1 MISSTGHPRS
11 PAKNGLPRSPSKKQG
26 RYPRRV
32 PSKRGGEI
40 QSESSSTGRVTYKSE
55 ANQIFSLL
63 PSKLALTSDVGIT
76 MARKQE
82 ANNRK
87 ARSSNAVYP
96 EETTYDELDPDLKE
110 LSKRGIRVKNFDDEE
125 DVYKTLQLIKNLP
138 CSLQQKRKY
147 RSKLAERPTKRLGG
161 CSGWMYRR
169 KMDWKKFKIGY
180 KEFQYQIELWG
191 TALKKIEGQQ
201 GAGVLSYFVFLR
213 TLFKLN
219 IAIFL
224 LMFIFVTLP
233 AIVNFSSN
241 GYTSAVTGTGIGG
254 VDVATAQTCSASYTV
269 NVSSNA
275 ATLIADF
282 LQGTGWMEGTALF
295 LGWYDANEY
304 SMGTAGSHNFNYI
317 MPLAVF
323 VVVVVVFIISLVV
336 MAQASVKSFRE
347 SISRSGDAVR
357 YTYNIKVF
365 CSWDYAL
372 TEEVWSTIK
381 QKSVYKDIVA
391 ELAETRFRQTRKNMT
406 SNQKCA
412 LYTKRFFINW
422 LILAMLGGSAY
433 LIYFVQKFSTET
445 TSSDSFVLLLIQYLP
460 SITLGALNGIL
471 PIIFQ
476 ILIKFEDYTTGF
488 ALKLHLIRIV
498 FLKLASLAVLIIS
511 IYSLI
516 TCGTKTTP
524 CNVGIP
530 DSCIAIT
537 CWETYVGQTFYKL
550 VVTDFFINV
559 IVILLVEGPRMALT
573 TKCESKLLKKVGP
586 AVFDIPKSVLALVYS
601 QMLCW
606 IGLLYCP
613 MITSMTVISFFVV
626 FYLKYLS
633 AMKTTGPPEK
643 PYRASRNN
651 SFFIGIL
658 LLAFFMSVFP
668 VGYTMVRIRPSTGCG
683 PFRIYNTGM
692 SNIIDATIS
701 NLPAWLNDLV
711 TLITSSS
718 AVLTFLVVLIIIIY
732 FCSARGSAYRGVV
745 KMLEEQLTMESR
757 DKQFLMAKVYE
768 LTGEKPAARKKESV
782 TTVNEKKAKSK
793 KTEAE
798 VETPPGPSAHILYA
812 EGPVVSDDPVPA
824 MPEEKDPFNAPPVY
838 RSPSPTG
845 SRPTTPKILVN
856 NTDWEETPR
865 INTGTTPAT
874 QPAKP
879 LEF

>member
-11 PAKNGLPRSPSKKQG
+11 PAKNGEIRSGTSDA
-26 RYPRRV
+26 
-32 PSKRGGEI
+32 
-40 QSESSSTGRVTYKSE
+40 GRVTHKSE

-76 MARKQE
+76 MSRKHE
-82 ANNRK
+82 ASNRK
-87 ARSSNAVYP
+87 TRSKNAVYP
-96 EETTYDELDPDLKE
+96 EENGNDDLDEDLKE

-125 DVYKTLQLIKNLP
+125 DVYDTLKLIKNLP
-138 CSLQQKRKY
+138 CSLQQKRKF
-147 RSKLAERPTKRLGG
+147 RAKLTERPMKRPGG
-161 CSGWMYRR
+161 CSGWIYRR
-169 KMDWKKFKIGY
+169 KLDWKKFKIGY
-180 KEFQYQIELWG
+180 REFKYQLELWG
-191 TALKKIEGQQ
+191 TSLKKIEGQQ

-219 IAIFL
+219 IAIFF

-233 AIVNFSSN
+233 ASVNFSSN

-254 VDVATAQTCSASYTV
+254 VDVATAQTCSANYEV
-269 NVSSNA
+269 NVSSDA
-275 ATLIADF
+275 ATVIVDF
-282 LQGTGWMEGTALF
+282 LQGTGWMEATALF

-304 SMGTAGSHNFNYI
+304 SLGTAGSHNFNYI

-323 VVVVVVFIISLVV
+323 LVVVVIFIISLAV
-336 MAQASVKSFRE
+336 MAQASVKSFKE
-347 SISRSGDAVR
+347 TIARSGDVMR

-365 CSWDYAL
+365 CSWDYAV
-372 TEEVWSTIK
+372 TEELWSNIK

-391 ELAETRFRQTRKNMT
+391 ELSESKFRKNRENMT

-412 LYTKRFFINW
+412 LYTKRFLINW

-433 LIYFVQKFSTET
+433 LIYYVQKFSTET
-445 TSSDSFVLLLIQYLP
+445 TSDDTFVLLLIQYLP
-460 SITLGALNGIL
+460 SITLGALNGLL
-471 PIIFQ
+471 PIIFEL
-476 ILIKFEDYTTGF
+476 LIKFEDYTTQF
-488 ALKLHLIRIV
+488 AMKLHLIRIV

-516 TCGTKTTP
+516 TCGTRTTP

-530 DSCIAIT
+530 DTCSAIT

-550 VVTDFFINV
+550 VVTDFLIHV
-559 IVILLVEGPRMALT
+559 VVILGVEGPRMLLT
-573 TKCESKLLKKVGP
+573 TKCDSKLLKKIGP

-601 QMLCW
+601 QMLNW

-651 SFFIGIL
+651 SFFIAIL
-658 LLAFFMSVFP
+658 LLAFFLSVFP
-668 VGYTMVRIRPSTGCG
+668 VGYTMVSVRPSTGCG
-683 PFRIYNTGM
+683 PFRIYSTSM
-692 SNIIDATIS
+692 SNIIDASIS
-701 NLPAWLNDLV
+701 NLPTGLNNFVGLV
-711 TLITSSS
+711 TSTS
-718 AVLTFLVVLIIIIY
+718 AVVTVLVFLIIIIY
-732 FCSARGSAYRGVV
+732 FCSARGSAYNGVV

-757 DKQFLMAKVYE
+757 DKQFLMARVYE
-768 LTGEKPAARKKESV
+768 LTGEKPAARKKDTVSN
-782 TTVNEKKAKSK
+782 VNEKKTKSK

-798 VETPPGPSAHILYA
+798 VEPAPGPSPHSLYTD
-812 EGPVVSDDPVPA
+812 GPVVSDDPVPV

-838 RSPSPTG
+838 RSPSPND
-845 SRPTTPKILVN
+845 SRPVTPKIVVN
-856 NTDWEETPR
+856 NTDWDDTPR

-874 QPAKP
+874 QPTKP